1 MELKFVSQEA
11 YTQLV
16 KKLDEIKEDLQTKDV
31 KSPLKDIWLD
41 IQEVCAILK
50 ISKRTLQQYRDTNTL
65 SYSKISGKVYFKAAD
80 IQNHLENN
88 YIKSKAKR

>member
-1 MELKFVSQEA
+1 MELKFISEDA
-11 YTQLV
+11 YIQLIN
-16 KKLDEIKEDLQTKDV
+16 KLNDIKEDLQTKDV

-50 ISKRTLQQYRDTNTL
+50 VSKRTLQNYRDNKVL
-65 SYSKISGKVYFKAAD
+65 SYSQISGKIYFKAAD
-80 IQNHLENN
+80 IQNHLEKN